1 MRTAS
6 LTAQLEATM
15 SKRRKSSYASPVHRE
30 AVIIARERN
39 ARWNSKNLLLVAHPI
54 YGEVIVPGDSPLSAI
69 DSAAEVW
76 GCSVDDIKGAAV
88 KAAPLG
94 AVSAPPP
101 RIVLLY
107 KGVKMNI
114 KSGK

>member
-6 LTAQLEATM
+6 LIAQLETTM
-15 SKRRKSSYASPVHRE
+15 SKRRKSGYVSPVHRE
-30 AVIIARERN
+30 AAIIARERN
-39 ARWNSKNLLLVAHPI
+39 ARWNSKNLLLVAHPM
-54 YGEVIVPGDSPLSAI
+54 YGEVIVPGYSPLSAI

-76 GCSVDDIKGAAV
+76 GCSCDDIKGAAV
-88 KAAPLG
+88 KIAPLG

-107 KGVKMNI
+107 KGVRMNI
-114 KSGK
+114 KSDK